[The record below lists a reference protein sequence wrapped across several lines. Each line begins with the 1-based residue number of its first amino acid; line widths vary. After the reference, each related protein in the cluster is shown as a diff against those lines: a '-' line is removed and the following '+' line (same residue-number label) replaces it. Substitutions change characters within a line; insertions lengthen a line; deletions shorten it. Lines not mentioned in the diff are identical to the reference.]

1 MMDFENGDM
10 NAIETCD
17 VEGES
22 GKKDEAMGDR
32 ATVWVSIP
40 VSVVQEDIER
50 NGGSPS
56 SLLLDG

>member
-1 MMDFENGDM
+1 MRQKPVMWRVRAER
-10 NAIETCD
+10 
-17 VEGES
+17 
-22 GKKDEAMGDR
+22 KDEAMGDR